1 MRVPWKIRNAT
12 RLTRNSLA
20 FVHSKAAAALRP
32 HTDGKRI
39 VFCCNF
45 HGTSGATIAIARI
58 ADLLA
63 EKYAVSFVAGPFSD
77 YNAMLGKAVTIVSPH
92 ALRQQPYELYVCDGH
107 MDLSFFAW
115 LAERGKPSLLT
126 IHGVLRKEN
135 KLEKVHLATR
145 SHLVSE
151 VQFMHHEVERSRY
164 FVIPNYCE
172 PIGKKRRSGNVGIV
186 GRLDDPKKNVPAA
199 LEIARLSAAA
209 EIHLW
214 GGADSH
220 SPDGRVNYH
229 AWTRDKNR
237 IYDSFDVLVSMS
249 EEESMGLTV
258 IEAMSC
264 GIPCVLA
271 DIPGFQIYRDCP
283 GVALVPLGE
292 RDAAV
297 EWVDRFLDSRAELAP
312 ALVDHWDAHYSA
324 RAVAEKWFREIEA
337 LTVDAA
343 GPLPDRSA
351 ADIEKALQ
359 PRP

>member
-1 MRVPWKIRNAT
+1 MHVPWKVRNAA

-20 FVHSKAAAALRP
+20 FAQHKAGAALRRSQ
-32 HTDGKRI
+32 GKKV

-63 EKYAVSFVAGPFSD
+63 SRYAVSFVAGPSSD
-77 YNAMLGKAVTIVSPH
+77 YNAMLGTAVTLVSPR
-92 ALRQQPYELYVCDGH
+92 ALQEEAFDLYVCDGH
-107 MDLSFFAW
+107 MDESFFSW
-115 LAERGKPSLLT
+115 LAAHERLCLLT
-126 IHGVLRKEN
+126 IHGVLRRDN

-151 VQFMHHEVERSRY
+151 IQFMHHEVDRSRY

-172 PIGKKRRSGNVGIV
+172 RIVKKRRTRNVGIV
-186 GRLDDPKKNVPAA
+186 GRLDDPKKNVAAA
-199 LEIARLSAAA
+199 LEVARRSSAAA
-209 EIHLW
+209 IHLW
-214 GGADSH
+214 GGVDSH
-220 SPDGRVNYH
+220 SPDGRVNVH
-229 AWTRDKNR
+229 AWSRDKNR

-271 DIPGFQIYRDCP
+271 DIPGFRIYRGCP
-283 GVALVPLGE
+283 GVALVPLHD

-297 EWVDRFLDSRAELAP
+297 EWVDRFLDARAELEP
-312 ALVDHWDAHYSA
+312 ALVAHWQAHYSPD
-324 RAVAEKWFREIEA
+324 AVAAQWFREVEA
-337 LTVDAA
+337 LTAHAA
-343 GPLPDRSA
+343 
-351 ADIEKALQ
+351 
-359 PRP
+359 